1 MNSIGKLLAVAS
13 GLLAMLTISI
23 TQPAI
28 GIPPTSSLN
37 VYGESPT
44 FIARLPVKSI
54 DSVQLDRLPP
64 EASQTI
70 RSIERGD
77 SFPYRQDGAIFSNRE
92 RRLPIVRYGTYHE
105 YTVPT
110 PGART
115 RGARRI
121 ITAPQR
127 IYYYTGDHYRS
138 FQQVVK

>member
-1 MNSIGKLLAVAS
+1 MNSLAKPLVRRIGRLVAVAS
-13 GLLAMLTISI
+13 GLLAIWTLTIA
-23 TQPAI
+23 QPAI
-28 GIPPTSSLN
+28 GIPLFS
-37 VYGESPT
+37 
-44 FIARLPVKSI
+44 RLPVTQIESVSI
-54 DSVQLDRLPP
+54 DRLPP
-64 EASQTI
+64 EAKETIQT
-70 RSIERGD
+70 IERGGA
-77 SFPYRQDGAIFSNRE
+77 FPSRQDGAIFSNRE

-138 FQQVVK
+138 FQQLIR

>member
-1 MNSIGKLLAVAS
+1 MNSLTQPLVSRIGRWLAVTG
-13 GLLAMLTISI
+13 GLLAIWTVSI
-23 TQPAI
+23 TPPAM
-28 GIPPTSSLN
+28 GKPLF
-37 VYGESPT
+37 V
-44 FIARLPVKSI
+44 RLPVTQLESVSI
-54 DSVQLDRLPP
+54 DRLPP
-64 EASQTI
+64 AAQETI
-70 RSIERGD
+70 HTIERGG

-92 RRLPIVRYGTYHE
+92 RRLPIVKYGSYRE

-138 FQQVVK
+138 FQQVIR

>member
-1 MNSIGKLLAVAS
+1 MNSIGKLFAVAS

-28 GIPPTSSLN
+28 GIPPTSNLN
-37 VYGESPT
+37 IERSSPI

-54 DSVQLDRLPP
+54 DSVQIDRLPP

-70 RSIERGD
+70 ESIEQGG

-138 FQQVVK
+138 FQQVVR